1 MKAFAS
7 WSGGKDCMLALYRYL
22 QKPENSVECLVNMC
36 DSDNEHSRSHGINKS
51 WIQKQ
56 ALSMGIPVAQPISD
70 FGGYEKAFKEQI
82 SILKKSGV
90 QAGIFGDIY
99 LEEHRTWINRVC
111 SEMEIEPVFPLW
123 GEDTGDLLKEFIA
136 EGFQT
141 IVVAVNNQMLDEQWL
156 ARIINTEFYNDII
169 NLNGIDPCAEN
180 GEYHSFVFDGPL
192 FKKPVKFTH
201 GEKYAK
207 VNHLFLKLISND

>member
-1 MKAFAS
+1 
-7 WSGGKDCMLALYRYL
+7 
-22 QKPENSVECLVNMC
+22 
-36 DSDNEHSRSHGINKS
+36 
-51 WIQKQ
+51 
-56 ALSMGIPVAQPISD
+56 MGIPVAQPISD

-207 VNHLFLKLISND
+207 GKHLFLKLISND